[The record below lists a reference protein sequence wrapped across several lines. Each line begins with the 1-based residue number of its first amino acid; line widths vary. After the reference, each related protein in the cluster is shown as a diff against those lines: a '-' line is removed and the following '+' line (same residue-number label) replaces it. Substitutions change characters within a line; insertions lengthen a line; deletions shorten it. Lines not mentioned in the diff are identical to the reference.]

1 MNVQRRARK
10 DQSGMTLIEIMM
22 VVAILGILIAVVV
35 PTLIGRDQDARLTA
49 QKADIRSIG
58 QALDIYHMQNGH
70 YPSTD
75 QGLEALVTKPT
86 GHPEPKSW
94 GPAPYLRKYP
104 LDQWGNEY
112 LYMVEGHT
120 FELMSLGAD
129 GVEGGEDYDADITY
143 ADL

>member
-1 MNVQRRARK
+1 MNNRK
-10 DQSGMTLIEIMM
+10 NPRNETGMTLIEIMM

-35 PTLIGRDQDARLTA
+35 PNLIGHDQEARRMA

-58 QALDIYHMQNGH
+58 QTLDIYHMQNGH

-75 QGLEALVTKPT
+75 QGLQALVTKPA

-94 GPAPYLRKYP
+94 GPTPYLRKYP
-104 LDQWGNEY
+104 LDQWDNEY
-112 LYMVEGHT
+112 VYVEEGHT

-129 GVEGGEDYDADITY
+129 GVEGGEDYDADIRY

>member
-1 MNVQRRARK
+1 MNEQKNPRNER
-10 DQSGMTLIEIMM
+10 GMTLIEIMM

-35 PTLIGRDQDARLTA
+35 PTLIGRDQDARRTA

-86 GHPEPKSW
+86 GHPEPRSW

-104 LDQWGNEY
+104 VDQWGNEY
-112 LYMVEGHT
+112 VYLEEGHT

-129 GVEGGEDYDADITY
+129 GVEGGEDYDADIRY
-143 ADL
+143 DGL

>member
-1 MNVQRRARK
+1 MDKRHGVHDER
-10 DQSGMTLIEIMM
+10 GMTLIEIMM

-35 PTLIGRDQDARLTA
+35 PTLIGQDQEARQTA
-49 QKADIRSIG
+49 QRADIRSIG
-58 QALDIYHMQNGH
+58 QTLEIYHMQNAH
-70 YPSTD
+70 YPSTE

-86 GHPEPKSW
+86 GHPEPRSW
-94 GPAPYLRKYP
+94 GPVPYLRKYP

-112 LYMVEGHT
+112 VYIADGNT

-129 GVEGGEDYDADITY
+129 GAEGGEGYDADIGY

>member
-1 MNVQRRARK
+1 MAKRQRAPRE
-10 DQSGMTLIEIMM
+10 SGMTLIEIMM

-35 PTLIGRDQDARLTA
+35 PNLIGQDQDARRTA
-49 QKADIRSIG
+49 QKADIRTIG

-75 QGLEALVTKPT
+75 QGLQALVAKPT
-86 GHPEPKSW
+86 GHPEPKAW
-94 GPAPYLRKYP
+94 GPAPYLRRYP
-104 LDQWGNEY
+104 MDQWGNEY
-112 LYMVEGHT
+112 VYVEEGHT

-129 GVEGGEDYDADITY
+129 GVEGGEDFDADIRY